1 VVNEPPCGWL
11 HTSIGKLVR
20 KLMSGESTACSAP
33 PGSAVHFRP
42 LLCEELSRRVTPSN
56 ALVLEMTQPVKSL
69 AEITMTG
76 MLRAIV

>member
-1 VVNEPPCGWL
+1 
-11 HTSIGKLVR
+11 
-20 KLMSGESTACSAP
+20 
-33 PGSAVHFRP
+33 
-42 LLCEELSRRVTPSN
+42 VTPSN